1 MSTVTYVS
9 LSFIFYLKTI
19 YISHRHGGYDV
30 SKCPGVLV
38 LEQFL
43 IDDISDDDDGDVG
56 DNVGDDVG
64 DDCSIVH
71 FTGVKLN
78 PVTPD
83 KMSVSL
89 PSLWQLSNES
99 TMSMKMCMNVC
110 VSSLPCVKQA
120 ACVFLCPA
128 SDGSL
133 FR

>member
-38 LEQFL
+38 QEQFL
-43 IDDISDDDDGDVG
+43 IDDISDDDDVG

-83 KMSVSL
+83 KMSVS
-89 PSLWQLSNES
+89 QLSNES